1 MTDLSD
7 FSFSGF
13 WRVMPRDADPV
24 ETREWLEAFDAVVEA
39 EGRERATFLLRTL
52 LDRARVRRV
61 ALPPVLNTPY
71 CNTIPLADQP
81 QYPGNL
87 DVENRISA
95 IVRWNALAM
104 VVRAN
109 REHAELGGHIA
120 TYASIA
126 DLFEVGLNHFFRA
139 ANGHDPAAERG
150 GDLVY
155 FQPHAAPGVYARAF
169 LEGRLTEAHLANYRR
184 ETGGKGLS
192 SYCHPYLMPEFW
204 QFPNASMGIGPITA
218 IYQARFMRYLENRG
232 ILETRGRKVW
242 AFVGD
247 GEMDEPESL
256 AGLSV
261 AAREGLDNL
270 IFVVNCNLQRLDGPV
285 RGNGSIIQELEG
297 LFAGAGWNV
306 VKLLWGADWDALF
319 ARDEENMILKR
330 LHETVD
336 GEFQK
341 YAATDGRFN
350 RENFFNK
357 YPELQA
363 IVAHLSDD
371 DIDRL
376 RRGGHDPV
384 KIYAAYHLAAN
395 HKGQPTVILAQTK
408 KGYGMGHWGQ
418 GRMGAH
424 QAKKLED
431 DALLAFRDRFAL
443 PLSDDDVHHLRFFKP
458 AADSPEMRYLHARR
472 KELGGYL
479 PARPRAAPQLR
490 VPELAQFTRI
500 LEGSGGR
507 EESTTMVF
515 VRLLSQLLRDPGL
528 GKRVVPIVADEARTF
543 GMQSL
548 FRQVAIYSSV
558 GQLYDPEDRDELLYY
573 KEAKDGQILEE
584 GITEAGAMSSWIAAA
599 TSYSG
604 HGVPMLPFYIFYSM
618 FGFQRVG
625 DFIWAAADSRA
636 RGFLIGATA
645 GRTTLSGEGLQHQ
658 DGSSHVVAATIP
670 NCISYDPAFG
680 YELAAIV
687 RDGARRML
695 EAQEDVFYYITV
707 ANENYVQPAMP
718 ADPSPPSPRRAEQAP
733 SALADGCDPAAG
745 YRAPDPRVLAGAFT
759 VTSPEGPLLHVPA
772 PLSRGERGDST
783 HAAAPLCTGTIEGI
797 LRGMYLLR
805 PSPLPLPEGE
815 SRRGGG
821 SPLSKGEVSHS
832 SPLPLQGEVSHSSPL
847 PLQGEGQGGGGGHK
861 ENARVQLLG
870 SGPILR
876 EALAAAEMLET
887 QFSVAADVWSVT
899 SFTELARDGM
909 KVERWNRL
917 HPESA
922 SRETWLER
930 CLKHHPG
937 PAVAATDYVRAY
949 AEQIRSLVN
958 RPYTVLGCDGF
969 GRSDTRGALRS
980 FFEVD
985 RHHIAIAAL
994 KALADRESLPA
1005 SAVES
1010 AIARFGIDPERAD
1023 PWRG

>member
-1 MTDLSD
+1 MTDLSHL
-7 FSFSGF
+7 SFPAL
-13 WRVMPRDADPV
+13 WRVLPQDADPN
-24 ETREWLEAFDAVVEA
+24 ETREWLDAFDAVVES
-39 EGRERATFLLRTL
+39 EGRERATFLLRKL
-52 LDRARVRRV
+52 LDHARARRV
-61 ALPPVLNTPY
+61 PLPPVLHTPY
-71 CNTIPLADQP
+71 ANTIPLADQP

-87 DVENRISA
+87 DVENRVLA

-126 DLFEVGLNHFFRA
+126 DLFEVGFNHFFRA
-139 ANGHDPAAERG
+139 PHGDRSGERG
-150 GDLVY
+150 GDLVF
-155 FQPHAAPGVYARAF
+155 FQPHASPGVYARAF
-169 LEGRLTEAHLANYRR
+169 LEGRLTESHLAHYRR
-184 ETGGKGLS
+184 ETGGKGLP
-192 SYCHPYLMPEFW
+192 SYCHPYLMPDFW

-218 IYQARFMRYLENRG
+218 IYQARFMRYLEHRG
-232 ILETRGRKVW
+232 ILETTGRKVW

-306 VKLLWGADWDALF
+306 IKVLWGSDWDPLF
-319 ARDEENMILKR
+319 ARDEENVILKR

-350 RENFFNK
+350 REHFFNK

-363 IVAHLSDD
+363 IVAHLSDE

-384 KIYAAYHLAAN
+384 KIYAAYHAAVN
-395 HKGQPTVILAQTK
+395 HTGQPTVILAQTK

-443 PLSDDDVHHLRFFKP
+443 PLSDDDVHHLRFFQP
-458 AADSPEMRYLHARR
+458 AANSPEMRYVKTRR
-472 KELGGYL
+472 EQLGGAI
-479 PARPRAAPQLR
+479 PVRPRQVPALAAPGL
-490 VPELAQFTRI
+490 ESHARI
-500 LEGSGGR
+500 LEGSNGR

-515 VRLLSQLLRDPGL
+515 VRALSQMLRDATIG
-528 GKRVVPIVADEARTF
+528 RHIVPIVADEARTF

-548 FRQVAIYSSV
+548 FRQVAIYSPF

-573 KEAKDGQILEE
+573 KETKDGQIIEE

-599 TSYSG
+599 TSYST

-658 DGSSHVVAATIP
+658 DGTSQLIAATIP
-670 NCISYDPAFG
+670 NCRSYDPCFG
-680 YELAAIV
+680 YELAVILQ
-687 RDGARRML
+687 DGTRRML
-695 EAQEDVFYYITV
+695 QAQEDVFYYVTV
-707 ANENYVQPAMP
+707 MNENYAQPALP
-718 ADPSPPSPRRAEQAP
+718 QDVREE
-733 SALADGCDPAAG
+733 
-745 YRAPDPRVLAGAFT
+745 T
-759 VTSPEGPLLHVPA
+759 V
-772 PLSRGERGDST
+772 
-783 HAAAPLCTGTIEGI
+783 EGI

-805 PSPLPLPEGE
+805 PSQTHPLPL
-815 SRRGGG
+815 R
-821 SPLSKGEVSHS
+821 K
-832 SPLPLQGEVSHSSPL
+832 
-847 PLQGEGQGGGGGHK
+847 GEGQGGGQGGGP
-861 ENARVQLLG
+861 RVQLMG
-870 SGPILR
+870 SGTILR
-876 EALAAAEMLET
+876 EVLAAAELLET
-887 QFSVAADVWSVT
+887 EFGVAADVWSVT

-909 KVERWNRL
+909 QVERWNRL
-917 HPESA
+917 HPEA
-922 SRETWLER
+922 PPRETWVEQR
-930 CLKHHPG
+930 LKGHAG
-937 PAVAATDYVRAY
+937 PAIAATDYVRAY
-949 AEQIRSLVN
+949 AEQIRGLVK
-958 RPYTVLGCDGF
+958 RPYAVLGTDGI
-969 GRSDTRGALRS
+969 GRSDTRSALRD

-985 RHHIAIAAL
+985 RRHIALAAL
-994 KALADRESLPA
+994 KSLSERESLPA
-1005 SAVES
+1005 GVVTEAV
-1010 AIARFGIDPERAD
+1010 ARLGIDPARVD
-1023 PWRG
+1023 PWQQ